1 MAFRATCPYCGA
13 TYPDIQESH
22 RGQKAK
28 CGRCN
33 QQFKAVPPDPAAA
46 AAAVKAQQLHLRFA
60 RVAAMIIEPSLV
72 ERIPMATL
80 RKLSAIPVAVSG
92 NDLVV
97 AMADPGDVFKVD
109 ELRRHVGSVR
119 PMMALAYEVEQALA
133 ELTSDKPATP
143 QGDPALASLGGNK
156 LAADALAEMEKEYDA
171 SIDANPMAAQRPRAA
186 TEGTPARLSMDNA
199 FEFALQLGATEIRML
214 PDPEGKPVLQA
225 RVETALQPLP
235 CDPPCPYA
243 DLLRCLKLD
252 AGLNST
258 LTGVEQ
264 TGSIPYAAGKR
275 DIEFYVR
282 ILPGRGTDMAQL
294 RVLDAAAMKQRRALE
309 RRQQIDDALAALAS
323 PEWPPPSLGIDRNR
337 AKNIVVQNIE
347 QQLAAVRLT
356 VAVLGQA
363 ADSGAFDMVLEPHKG
378 LLRAL
383 IRKSADQGGHFE
395 PMLVVPPVGQKPLLH
410 RIHLMAGLDLMDTDH
425 SQQGM
430 FHLVRN
436 GVPLETRV
444 MTLPTEAGLYMMV
457 HFHKM
462 V

>member
-46 AAAVKAQQLHLRFA
+46 AAQVKAQQLHLRFA
-60 RVAAMIIEPSLV
+60 RVAAMIIEPTLV
-72 ERIPMATL
+72 HRVPIETL
-80 RKLSAIPVAVSG
+80 RKPVAVPVAFAG

-109 ELRRHVGSVR
+109 ELRRHAGSVR
-119 PMMALAYEVEQALA
+119 PMMGLAYEIEQVLN
-133 ELTSDKPATP
+133 ELTAEKAPEQES
-143 QGDPALASLGGNK
+143 DPALAAVGGNK
-156 LAADALAEMEKEYDA
+156 LAAEALAEMESEYDA
-171 SIDANPMAAQRPRAA
+171 AVDANPMAAQRPRAA
-186 TEGTPARLSMDNA
+186 TEGTPARATLDNA

-214 PDPEGKPVLQA
+214 PDPAGKPVLQA

-235 CDPPCPYA
+235 CDPPCPYE
-243 DLLRCLKLD
+243 DLLRCLKMD
-252 AGLNST
+252 AGCNLS
-258 LTGVEQ
+258 LTGAEQ
-264 TGSIPYAAGKR
+264 TGSIPYATGKR

-282 ILPGRGTDMAQL
+282 ILPGRGVDVVQL

-337 AKNIVVQNIE
+337 VKNIVVQNIE
-347 QQLAAVRLT
+347 QQLAALRLT

-363 ADSGAFDMVLEPHKG
+363 SDSGARDLVLEPHRG

-383 IRKSADQGGHFE
+383 IRRDPQEGHFE
-395 PMLVVPPVGQKPLLH
+395 PMMVIPPAGQKPLLH

-457 HFHKM
+457 HFHRPA
-462 V
+462 